1 MPKRCASAADQYKGR
16 FENAVIVLGSAADG
30 KVMLVASVTPAI
42 SKTVQRGPA
51 DLARLRADGR
61 RPRRRTAGFRSGG
74 RERPVEA
81 RRGPRAR
88 CLNSSPQSS
97 EEPDPEI
104 PVGGCVG
111 VFALPLLVLLAQAEP
126 PPSLAQD
133 VSGADVRPADP
144 YQARGLRPRRRQSAD
159 EPRFVAPT
167 RRDRIGRIWAP
178 VAVNGKGPYRLVLA
192 TGASHSALTPRLA
205 EALGIQ
211 ADPADTIMLRGA
223 TGSVTVPMVPIDTLE
238 IGDLLM
244 EPGQLAIIPDA
255 LAGADGV
262 LGMEELANKRIHI
275 DFRHDRITIMR
286 SRNQR
291 AAGGFVTIPV
301 KFLHDRLLVVDASM
315 GGVPVKAI
323 IDTGGETTLGNVA
336 LRLALAERRQ
346 NQVPGRQARPDHRV
360 DTRHAGWHSPGNAH
374 SLLGNDHGAKFFDDL
389 RGLRDIQ
396 ALEVDGRA
404 GHADRHGRARAPR
417 HADHR
422 LPAQGTAGEAAPEL
436 VVRGRQSEVKW
447 GSSRCLS

>member
-1 MPKRCASAADQYKGR
+1 M
-16 FENAVIVLGSAADG
+16 
-30 KVMLVASVTPAI
+30 
-42 SKTVQRGPA
+42 
-51 DLARLRADGR
+51 
-61 RPRRRTAGFRSGG
+61 
-74 RERPVEA
+74 
-81 RRGPRAR
+81 
-88 CLNSSPQSS
+88 
-97 EEPDPEI
+97 
-104 PVGGCVG
+104 G

-133 VSGADVRPADP
+133 VRVPTSDRPIRIKPVVFDHVDVI
-144 YQARGLRPRRRQSAD
+144 GD

-192 TGASHSALTPRLA
+192 TGASHSALTPHLA
-205 EALGIQ
+205 EALGIR
-211 ADPADTIMLRGA
+211 ADPADTVMLRGA
-223 TGSVTVPMVPIDTLE
+223 TGSVAVPMVPIDTLE

-244 EPGQLAIIPDA
+244 EPGKLAIIPDA

-275 DFRHDRITIMR
+275 DFRHDRITIVR

-291 AAGGFVTIPV
+291 AAGGFETIPV

-346 NQVPGRQARPDHRV
+346 NQQQEGRLDQIIGSTLDMQVGTRLETPTLALGAIMVRSSSMTFADFEIFKHWKLTDEPAMLIGMDV
-360 DTRHAGWHSPGNAH
+360 LGLLDTLIIDYRRKE
-374 SLLGNDHGAKFFDDL
+374 LQVKL
-389 RGLRDIQ
+389 
-396 ALEVDGRA
+396 
-404 GHADRHGRARAPR
+404 PR
-417 HADHR
+417 N
-422 LPAQGTAGEAAPEL
+422 
-436 VVRGRQSEVKW
+436 
-447 GSSRCLS
+447 

>member
-1 MPKRCASAADQYKGR
+1 M
-16 FENAVIVLGSAADG
+16 
-30 KVMLVASVTPAI
+30 
-42 SKTVQRGPA
+42 
-51 DLARLRADGR
+51 
-61 RPRRRTAGFRSGG
+61 
-74 RERPVEA
+74 
-81 RRGPRAR
+81 
-88 CLNSSPQSS
+88 
-97 EEPDPEI
+97 
-104 PVGGCVG
+104 G

-133 VSGADVRPADP
+133 VRVPTSDRPIRIKPVVFDHVDVI
-144 YQARGLRPRRRQSAD
+144 GD

-223 TGSVTVPMVPIDTLE
+223 TGSVAVPMVPIDTLE

-244 EPGQLAIIPDA
+244 EPGKLAIIPDA

-275 DFRHDRITIMR
+275 DFRHDRITIVR

-291 AAGGFVTIPV
+291 AAGGFATIPV

-346 NQVPGRQARPDHRV
+346 NQEQEGRLDQIIGSTLDMQVGTRLETPTLALGTIMVRSSSMTFADFEIFKHWKLTDEPAMLIGMDV
-360 DTRHAGWHSPGNAH
+360 LGLLDTLIIDYRRKE
-374 SLLGNDHGAKFFDDL
+374 LQVKL
-389 RGLRDIQ
+389 
-396 ALEVDGRA
+396 
-404 GHADRHGRARAPR
+404 PR
-417 HADHR
+417 N
-422 LPAQGTAGEAAPEL
+422 
-436 VVRGRQSEVKW
+436 
-447 GSSRCLS
+447 